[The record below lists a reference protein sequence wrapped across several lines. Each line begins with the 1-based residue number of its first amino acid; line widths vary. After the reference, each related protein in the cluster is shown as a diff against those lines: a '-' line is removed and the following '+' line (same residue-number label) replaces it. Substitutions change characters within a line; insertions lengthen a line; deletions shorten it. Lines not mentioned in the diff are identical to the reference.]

1 MGNAKQCLFGTAL
14 VNIRE
19 SLHIS
24 QYQLARNSGIPEEYL
39 NKLENSKRE
48 PKARMII
55 RLGRGLD
62 ILLNE
67 MDRLMRAEEMK
78 QTSSQD
84 IPADERRQCQTP
96 APGAAESGK

>member
-1 MGNAKQCLFGTAL
+1 MENVKQCLFGVAL

-24 QYQLARNSGIPEEYL
+24 QYQLAKRSGTTEEYL

-55 RLGRGLD
+55 RLGRGLGIPPGD
-62 ILLNE
+62 LLNE
-67 MDRLMRAEEMK
+67 MDRLMRLGE
-78 QTSSQD
+78 
-84 IPADERRQCQTP
+84 DE
-96 APGAAESGK
+96 